1 MATLDLTAS
10 TMLACPLPQHPCRHQ
25 DAWKSIF
32 KVTVAEPQ
40 RRVPLANTASSL
52 LVWVSTGLKSYF
64 FFTQLSRTSAYKMNL
79 IIKFLSKVMWCRA
92 HLKPTSQSCFL
103 LWPVHALHTNQ
114 TKHHSNLDWWSCS
127 LQSPSRLF
135 HHCPHVLCPST
146 LGALSQPSR
155 KPPRDSKPLSKRW
168 SEAAIIALAAL
179 LLFCVKVT
187 EGGLVLQV
195 EMPISW
201 LQR

>member
-1 MATLDLTAS
+1 MLSRPPLQDEFKLQFLRVTVCALWEAYNNPNQWAKDSRQLTWIHSTGAKIPALTDACDLMATLDLTAA

-40 RRVPLANTASSL
+40 RRVPLAKATSSL

-92 HLKPTSQSCFL
+92 HLKPTSQSWFL
-103 LWPVHALHTNQ
+103 LWPVHA
-114 TKHHSNLDWWSCS
+114 
-127 LQSPSRLF
+127 
-135 HHCPHVLCPST
+135 
-146 LGALSQPSR
+146 
-155 KPPRDSKPLSKRW
+155 
-168 SEAAIIALAAL
+168 
-179 LLFCVKVT
+179 
-187 EGGLVLQV
+187 
-195 EMPISW
+195 
-201 LQR
+201 